1 MHSTSVNQIVME
13 KGVEKESC
21 FIFLDESMKENG
33 IMTSDME
40 EDMKYTPIIIPT
52 QENLQMGKLMAM
64 AFTNGAY
71 MKSMMDN
78 GREV

>member
-1 MHSTSVNQIVME
+1 ME

-52 QENLQMGKLMAM
+52 
-64 AFTNGAY
+64 
-71 MKSMMDN
+71 
-78 GREV
+78 